1 MPEEGH
7 PLPYLRRRGRH
18 VTILIVED
26 EPDIRAMLGDYLT
39 GEGYAVLTAATGRE
53 AIDCARRSPDLIL
66 LDIGL
71 PDMDGLE
78 VCRLLRDHLPCP
90 ILFLTARIEEADKLQ
105 GFAAGGDDYILKPF
119 SLRELGAR
127 VQAHLRR
134 ETRARSRTQVRFDQG
149 LVIDYGRRMLF
160 AGEQTLELPKKEFD
174 IVALLSTH
182 PGQVFDRERIYEAVW
197 GLDGVGDSAVV
208 SEHVRRI
215 RARLDAA
222 SCAGMIETVWGVGYR
237 WAKG

>member
-1 MPEEGH
+1 M
-7 PLPYLRRRGRH
+7 
-18 VTILIVED
+18 TILIVED
-26 EPDIRAMLGDYLT
+26 EPDIRAMLGDFLE
-39 GEGYAVLTAATGRE
+39 GEGYAILAAGTGRE
-53 AIDCARRSPDLIL
+53 AIECARQVPDLIL
-66 LDIGL
+66 LDAGL

-119 SLRELGAR
+119 SLRELSAR

-149 LVIDYGRRMLF
+149 LVIDYGQRVLF
-160 AGEQTLELPKKEFD
+160 AGEQTLALPRKEFD

-197 GLDGVGDSAVV
+197 GLDGAGDSAVV
-208 SEHVRRI
+208 SEHIRRI

-222 SCAGMIETVWGVGYR
+222 GCAGRIETVWGVGYR
-237 WAKG
+237 WAKR

>member
-1 MPEEGH
+1 M
-7 PLPYLRRRGRH
+7 
-18 VTILIVED
+18 TILIAED

-39 GEGYAVLTAATGRE
+39 GEGYDVMEAATGRE
-53 AIDCARRSPDLIL
+53 AVVRAGQGPDLIL
-66 LDIGL
+66 LDVGL

-90 ILFLTARIEEADKLQ
+90 ILFLTARVEEADRLQ

-134 ETRARSRTQVRFDQG
+134 ETRSRERSQVRFAPG
-149 LVIDYGRRMLF
+149 LVIDYGRRTLL
-160 AGEQTLELPKKEFD
+160 AHGEAIPLPKKEFD

-197 GLDGVGDSAVV
+197 GLDGAGDSAVV

-215 RARLDAA
+215 RARLSAA
-222 SCAGMIETVWGVGYR
+222 GCAGLIETVWGVGYR
-237 WAKG
+237 WARL

>member
-1 MPEEGH
+1 M
-7 PLPYLRRRGRH
+7 
-18 VTILIVED
+18 
-26 EPDIRAMLGDYLT
+26 
-39 GEGYAVLTAATGRE
+39 
-53 AIDCARRSPDLIL
+53 IL
-66 LDIGL
+66 LDVGL

-78 VCRLLRDHLPCP
+78 VCRMLRDHLPCP
-90 ILFLTARIEEADKLQ
+90 ILFLTARVEEADRLQ

-134 ETRARSRTQVRFDQG
+134 ETRSRERSQVRFAPG
-149 LVIDYGRRMLF
+149 LVIDYGRRTLL
-160 AGEQTLELPKKEFD
+160 AHGEVLPLPKKEFD

-197 GLDGVGDSAVV
+197 GLEGAGDSAVV

-215 RARLDAA
+215 RARLSAA
-222 SCAGMIETVWGVGYR
+222 GCEGMIETVWGVGYR
-237 WAKG
+237 WARV